1 MSFYDVAGQYFSKAI
16 TAGLDCVL
24 PRSCC
29 LCDHLG
35 DVLCHRC
42 AHSISKQSTLRCHG
56 CALTKACDCS
66 KAEWAI
72 DRTIALTSYEPPY
85 DRLIGE
91 MKFQSKQ
98 SIGQILGSLMGKQF
112 QEIIE
117 KENLNPRHFQLM
129 PVPLSSARFRQRGFN
144 QALSIANTIRK
155 KVPISLTMGLVR
167 TTQMHSQSTLDRAQR
182 LVNLRNAY
190 ALSKNAKRPF
200 KPNIILVDDV
210 LTTGATLNT
219 CASLL
224 KQNGA
229 REVWAMVAARTE

>member
-1 MSFYDVAGQYFSKAI
+1 MSFYDIAGQYFSKAI

-29 LCDHLG
+29 LCETLG
-35 DVLCHRC
+35 EVLCHGC

-56 CALTKACDCS
+56 CALTKACDCN

-98 SIGQILGSLMGKQF
+98 SIGQILGNLMSKQF

-117 KENLNPRHFQLM
+117 KENLDPRHFQLM
-129 PVPLSSARFRQRGFN
+129 PIPLSSARFRQRGFN

-155 KVPISLTMGLVR
+155 KVPISLTMDLVR
-167 TTQMHSQSTLDRAQR
+167 TTQTHSQSTLDRAQR
-182 LVNLRNAY
+182 LVNLSNAY
-190 ALSKNAKRPF
+190 ALSKINDHRF
-200 KPNIILVDDV
+200 NSTIVLVDDV
-210 LTTGATLNT
+210 MTTGATLNT
-219 CASLL
+219 CAALL
-224 KQNGA
+224 KQSGV